1 MPEESLNIHTIAR
14 AQFDRALTYI
24 DDIEVWNG
32 FTEWLIAP
40 QKIVSVTLPV
50 VMDSGAVRTFK
61 GYRVLHNSVRGPGKG
76 GIRFHPSVDEDEVMA
91 LATWMTWKCAL
102 AGIPFGGAKG
112 GVACDASKLSMDE
125 KRRITRRFVAA
136 LGDNIGP
143 HTDIPA
149 PDLYT
154 DAQTMAWVFDTYSMM
169 HPGSNTLPVVTGKPL
184 DIGGIVGRATATA
197 RGVFFCT
204 EHFLSLGGV
213 PGLSEVA
220 KARVAIQGFGN
231 AGRHAATIF
240 HEAGANVVAVS
251 DTRGTVFSPSGLDV
265 AAVARHKDATG
276 SVVDAPGTTT
286 MSPTDVLELECD
298 ILIPAAIETQ
308 ITSHNAANVKARL
321 VVEAANGPTTPAA
334 DEILAERGIP
344 VLPDILANAGGVV
357 VSYFEWVQNL
367 QNEEWD
373 EERVDS
379 SLRKRMYRS
388 TEAVIAKRAE
398 LQAGLEASRQRWAS
412 DHPDA
417 PPLPDPDHRVAAT
430 AVAVTRTMSTAVERG
445 VWP

>member
-1 MPEESLNIHTIAR
+1 MTEESLNIHTIAR
-14 AQFDRALTYI
+14 FQYDQALSYVE
-24 DDIEVWNG
+24 DIEKWNG
-32 FTEWLIAP
+32 FAEWLIAP
-40 QKIVSVTLPV
+40 ERIVSVTLPV
-50 VMDSGAVRTFK
+50 VMDSGAVKTFH

-112 GVACDASKLSMDE
+112 GVSCDPRELSLDE

-143 HTDIPA
+143 YTDVPA

-154 DAQTMAWVFDTYSMM
+154 DAHTMAWIYDTYTMM
-169 HPGSNTLPVVTGKPL
+169 HPGSNSLPVVTGKPL
-184 DIGGIVGRATATA
+184 DIGGIVGRSTATA

-204 EHFLSLGGV
+204 EHFLALGGL
-213 PGLSEVA
+213 PGLTGVEGST
-220 KARVAIQGFGN
+220 VAIQGFGN

-240 HEAGANVVAVS
+240 RDNGATVIAVS
-251 DTRGTVFSPSGLDV
+251 DTKGTAYAENGIDVETV
-265 AAVARHKDATG
+265 AAHKDATG
-276 SVVDAPGTTT
+276 SVVGAPGTTT
-286 MSPTDVLELECD
+286 LSPTDVLELECD
-298 ILIPAAIETQ
+298 ILIPGAIETQ
-308 ITSHNAANVKARL
+308 ITAKNADKVKAKL

-334 DEILAERGIP
+334 DEILAARGIP
-344 VLPDILANAGGVV
+344 VLPDILANAGGVI

-373 EERVDS
+373 EDRVDT
-379 SLRKRMYRS
+379 SLRKKMYRS
-388 TEAVIAKRAE
+388 TEAVMAKRAE
-398 LQAGLEASRQRWAS
+398 LLAGLEESSARWAAA
-412 DHPDA
+412 HPDA
-417 PPLPDPDHRVAAT
+417 PPMREPDYRIAAT
-430 AVAVTRTMSTAVERG
+430 AVAVSRTRATTLERG